1 VAIRRAVASGQWRL
15 LPTQRLLLE
24 ADEPL
29 VSVGT
34 PPLDILIGMVERP
47 GVLVGGNGMPESV
60 VVSNPSRPR
69 Y

>member
-1 VAIRRAVASGQWRL
+1 
-15 LPTQRLLLE
+15 
-24 ADEPL
+24 
-29 VSVGT
+29 VGA
-34 PPLDILIGMVERP
+34 PLDILIGRVQRP